1 MNKLLLISGI
11 IIISSF
17 LITEFLSKNYSFPKL
32 TAFLLFYYSLIILF
46 SWLAVKYFKQVKYNK
61 TIGSIVGFVL
71 SVVLWFTFGKYAQ
84 KT

>member
-32 TAFLLFYYSLIILF
+32 TAFLLFYYALIILF
-46 SWLAVKYFKQVKYNK
+46 AWLAVKYFKNVKYNK
-61 TIGSIVGFVL
+61 TIGSVIGFII
-71 SVVLWFTFGKYAQ
+71 SVVLWFTFGTYAQ